1 MPKDIVTIKDV
12 AKRAGVAISTV
23 SSVTN
28 GHNKHVG
35 PATREKVLQAIK
47 DLDYRPNAIARS
59 MVKGT
64 TTTVGLIMSEVSPIF
79 DAVDIGVE
87 QVLMAEG
94 FQVFMAHAQ
103 DYEDEEKA
111 IETFRSKQVNG
122 FIFMHRSRRACYDN
136 LIALKNDNVPFVVV
150 NQGLDDGE
158 INQVMVDDFG
168 AGRMGTQHLINLGHT
183 RIATIAG
190 PLHDPLPWNSA
201 QERHRGWRQTLED
214 NNLPVRDDWIFKCGY
229 SYEGGYG
236 AGQQLLDAMKSSKER
251 PTAIFVSN
259 DTMAVGILKALLEA
273 GLRLPQDMA
282 VIAVGDPPHMA
293 YTYPALTALELPIVE
308 AGRVAA
314 RILVNWIRNGK
325 PEYAQRVLLSCKLK
339 IRQSCGAPLVDNPV
353 VNLKEPDEGK
363 LRGIFVDSDKE
374 SISA

>member
-35 PATREKVLQAIK
+35 QATREKVLQAIK
-47 DLDYRPNAIARS
+47 ELDYRPNAIARS

-64 TTTVGLIMSEVSPIF
+64 TTTVGLIMSEVSPLF
-79 DAVDIGVE
+79 DAVDSGVE

-94 FQVFMAHAQ
+94 FQIFMAHAQ
-103 DYEDEEKA
+103 DYEDEERA

-122 FIFMHRSRRACYDN
+122 FIFMHRSRKAPFDN
-136 LIALKNDNVPFVVV
+136 LVALKKDNVPFVVI
-150 NQGLDDGE
+150 NQGLDDSE
-158 INQVMVDDFG
+158 INQVMFDDFG
-168 AGRMGTQHLINLGHT
+168 AGRMGVQHLIHLGHT
-183 RIATIAG
+183 RIATFSG
-190 PLHDPLPWNSA
+190 PLNDPQPWNSA
-201 QERHRGWRQTLED
+201 QERHRGWLHTIQE
-214 NNLPVRDDWIFKCGY
+214 NHLPVREEWIVRSPY
-229 SYEGGYG
+229 SYEGGYAAAQEWLQG
-236 AGQQLLDAMKSSKER
+236 LKKERER

-259 DTMAVGILKALLEA
+259 DTMAVGVLKALLEA
-273 GLRLPQDMA
+273 GLQLPEEMA
-282 VIAVGDPPHMA
+282 LIAVGDPPHMA
-293 YTYPALTALELPIVE
+293 FTYPATTALELPIME

-339 IRQSCGAPLVDNPV
+339 VRQSCGAYL
-353 VNLKEPDEGK
+353 LKVHGPDGESDK
-363 LRGIFVDSDKE
+363 LR
-374 SISA
+374 SA

>member
-1 MPKDIVTIKDV
+1 MPKEIVTIKDV

-64 TTTVGLIMSEVSPIF
+64 TTTVGLVMSEVSPLF
-79 DAVDIGVE
+79 DAVDTGVE

-94 FQVFMAHAQ
+94 FQIFMAHAQ
-103 DYEDEEKA
+103 DYDDEVRV

-122 FIFMHRSRRACYDN
+122 FIFMHRSRKAAYDN
-136 LIALKNDNVPFVVV
+136 LTALKEDNVPFVVV
-150 NQGLDDGE
+150 NQGLDDSE
-158 INQVMVDDFG
+158 INQVMSDDFG
-168 AGRMGTQHLINLGHT
+168 AGRMGVQHLINLGHT
-183 RIATIAG
+183 RIATFSG
-190 PLHDPLPWNSA
+190 PLNDPQPWHSA
-201 QERHRGWRQTLED
+201 QERHRGWRQTLLE
-214 NNLPVRDDWIFKCGY
+214 NNLPVREEWIIKSPY
-229 SYEGGYG
+229 SYAGGY
-236 AGQQLLDAMKSSKER
+236 AVAQEFLQTIKKERER
-251 PTAIFVSN
+251 PTAVLVAN
-259 DTMAVGILKALLEA
+259 DTMAVGALKGLLEA

-282 VIAVGDPPHMA
+282 LVAVGDPPHMA
-293 YTYPALTALELPIVE
+293 FTYPALTALELPILE

-339 IRQSCGAPLVDNPV
+339 VRQSCGAYL
-353 VNLKEPDEGK
+353 LKERAAEDDN
-363 LRGIFVDSDKE
+363 L
-374 SISA
+374 